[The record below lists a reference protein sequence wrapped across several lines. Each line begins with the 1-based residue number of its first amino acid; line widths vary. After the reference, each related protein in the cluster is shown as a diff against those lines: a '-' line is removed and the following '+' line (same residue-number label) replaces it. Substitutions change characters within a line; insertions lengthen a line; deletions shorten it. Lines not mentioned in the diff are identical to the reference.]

1 MKKKSAPGIPSP
13 PAVGSQQKWHEM
25 KKKNRG
31 GIGGNP
37 GKLRFSEVFD
47 SKIPQIQRAAGEIFE
62 NGDLGF
68 RKTLDL

>member
-25 KKKNRG
+25 KKNRG

-37 GKLRFSEVFD
+37 GELRFSEVFD

-62 NGDLGF
+62 NGGLGF
-68 RKTLDL
+68 RKTFDL